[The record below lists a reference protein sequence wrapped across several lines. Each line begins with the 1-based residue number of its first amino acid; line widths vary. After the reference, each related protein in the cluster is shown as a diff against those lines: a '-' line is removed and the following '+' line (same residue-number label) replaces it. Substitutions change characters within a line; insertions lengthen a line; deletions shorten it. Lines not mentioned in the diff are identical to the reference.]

1 MKLGEHLMFL
11 ALMIPTILLLAA
23 GALSFAWPD
32 SSLSMPQDPQTLA
45 LTEFLHAQP
54 GEDQGVAKPL
64 PPELPATR

>member
-32 SSLSMPQDPQTLA
+32 SRPSMPQDPQALA
-45 LTEFLHAQP
+45 LTEFLRAQP
-54 GEDQGVAKPL
+54 AEDHGFAEALL
-64 PPELPATR
+64 P